1 MNVINLKKIIGYP
14 AIAIML
20 VLLVAGCAA
29 RFDSNEYARMV
40 DVRMEL
46 VESRC
51 ANDSDARIMSQAI
64 DRHMSWLLVYSQ
76 HLPDNSNTRK
86 MIESMKRSTDEF
98 RDRYNQPQAPSGTY
112 CRLKVRAMQDQVDI
126 ILKTTARRE
135 R

>member
-1 MNVINLKKIIGYP
+1 MTLRTLGYT
-14 AIAIML
+14 ALMILFTIML
-20 VLLVAGCAA
+20 VGCAA

-40 DVRMEL
+40 DIRMEL
-46 VESRC
+46 SESRC
-51 ANDSDARIMSQAI
+51 ADDADARVMSLAI
-64 DRHMSWLLVYSQ
+64 DRHVSWLSVYSQ

-98 RDRYNQPQAPSGTY
+98 RDRYAQSQSPSVVY